1 MANFRIGGLA
11 SGLDT
16 ESLINDLMRVQRVP
30 IDKLSQK
37 KQTLEWQRDS
47 YRDINLKLASFR
59 DMTLNMRLQSSF
71 LSKVTTSSN
80 SNKVTA
86 TADSTAG
93 SGSYTLSAVSRLAT
107 SATNAS
113 TAGISAN
120 GQKVDTT
127 KSIYSQISQFV
138 GLDEEEIFK
147 DTADGMNEEI
157 LVKKAGKEF
166 SLQKL
171 GKHSLEKMGSVT
183 VGADNYQVVTSLDDL
198 DANQKQV
205 FVDEKTGKMTFSQQI
220 PADSKIGVEYE
231 MVQKDTISVG
241 SSTKEVQLS
250 QIGIT
255 EFEESITFTWD
266 KKDTD
271 GNVIKDENGDPIK
284 ETKTF
289 TAGTDVNNL
298 AENQF
303 YLDKETGKITFGS
316 DLQAGAKAEVSY
328 DHQYFEFNM
337 STYNETGEV
346 NQTFTFDARDSLTTV
361 IDKVNK
367 SSLGVNMFYDQH
379 SDKVTIARTS
389 TGDFNQSGD
398 GKEISFNGS
407 PFLTNV
413 LKLDSNNEKGGENAK
428 FTLNGLET
436 ERTSNTFTVNGVSFT
451 LKDTFDAV
459 NGDSPVTI
467 SINND
472 TDKAIENIKEF
483 VEKYNELIDNI
494 QGQLSEE
501 KYRDYA
507 PLTKD
512 QRAALSEKDIELWE
526 EKAKSGLLRSD
537 QQLSS
542 LLSNMRMNFY
552 TPLEGATSEYNQ
564 LSAIGITT
572 TKNYLEGGKLEIN
585 EDKLKEALENDA
597 EGVFNLF
604 AADGDT
610 LGEQGISRRLRD
622 TVTQS
627 IDAITLKAGNGMKT
641 NSQFSIGKNLDDINK
656 RITELESKLADKEQR
671 YWSQF
676 AAMETQMQK
685 MNEQMNY
692 MLTQF
697 GYSSQ

>member
-71 LSKVTTSSN
+71 LSKITTSSN

-93 SGSYTLSAVSRLAT
+93 NGSYTLSAVSRLAT

-113 TAGISAN
+113 AGRITSTDE
-120 GQKVDTT
+120 KLDTT
-127 KSIYSQISQFV
+127 KSLYSQK
-138 GLDEEEIFK
+138 DIFENSSFDWK
-147 DTADGMNEEI
+147 STEQSINEEI
-157 LVKKAGKEF
+157 TVKKAGTEF

-171 GKHSLEKMGSVT
+171 GKHNIEQMDSVT
-183 VGADNYQVVTSLDDL
+183 VGTDNYQVVTSLDDL
-198 DANQKQV
+198 DASQKQV

-220 PADSKIGVEYE
+220 PADSKIEVEYS

-241 SSTKEVQLS
+241 SATKEVQLS

-255 EFEESITFTWD
+255 EFEDSITFTWD
-266 KKDTD
+266 KKDAA
-271 GNVIKDENGDPIK
+271 GNIIKDTNGDLIK

-289 TAGTDVNNL
+289 TAGTDMNNL
-298 AENQF
+298 AEDQF

-328 DHQYFEFNM
+328 DHQYFEFSM

-346 NQTFTFDARDSLTTV
+346 SQTFTFDARDSLTTV

-407 PFLTNV
+407 PFLNNV

-472 TDKAIENIKEF
+472 TDQAVEKIKEF

-507 PLTKD
+507 PLTSE
-512 QRAALSEKDIELWE
+512 QREAMSEKDIELWE

-627 IDAITLKAGNGMKT
+627 IDALTLKAGNGMKT
-641 NSQFSIGKNLDDINK
+641 NSQFTIGKNLDDINN

>member
-71 LSKVTTSSN
+71 LSKITSSSN

-93 SGSYTLSAVSRLAT
+93 NGSYTLSAVSRLAT

-113 TAGISAN
+113 AGRITST
-120 GQKVDTT
+120 GEKLDTT
-127 KSIYSQISQFV
+127 KSLYSQK
-138 GLDEEEIFK
+138 DIFENSSFDWK
-147 DTADGMNEEI
+147 STEQSINEEI
-157 LVKKAGKEF
+157 TVKKAGTEF

-171 GKHSLEKMGSVT
+171 GKHTIEQMDSVT
-183 VGADNYQVVTSLDDL
+183 VGTDNYQVVTSLDDL
-198 DANQKQV
+198 DASQKQV

-220 PADSKIGVEYE
+220 PADSKIEVEYS
-231 MVQKDTISVG
+231 MVQKDAISVG
-241 SSTKEVQLS
+241 SATKEVQLS

-255 EFEESITFTWD
+255 EFEDSITFTWD
-266 KKDTD
+266 KKDAA
-271 GNVIKDENGDPIK
+271 GNIIKDTNGDPIK

-298 AENQF
+298 AEDQF

-328 DHQYFEFNM
+328 DHQYFEFSM
-337 STYNETGEV
+337 STFNETGEV
-346 NQTFTFDARDSLTTV
+346 SQTFTFDARDSLTTV

-407 PFLTNV
+407 PFLNNV

-472 TDKAIENIKEF
+472 TDQAVEKIKEF

-507 PLTKD
+507 PLTSE
-512 QRAALSEKDIELWE
+512 QREAMSEKDIELWE

-627 IDAITLKAGNGMKT
+627 IDAITIKAGNGMKT
-641 NSQFSIGKNLDDINK
+641 NSQFTIGKNLDDINN

>member
-71 LSKVTTSSN
+71 LSKITTSSN

-93 SGSYTLSAVSRLAT
+93 NGSYTLSAVSRLAT

-113 TAGISAN
+113 AGRITSTDE
-120 GQKVDTT
+120 KLDTT
-127 KSIYSQISQFV
+127 KSLYSQK
-138 GLDEEEIFK
+138 DIFENSSFDWK
-147 DTADGMNEEI
+147 STEQSINEEI
-157 LVKKAGKEF
+157 TVKKAGTEF

-171 GKHSLEKMGSVT
+171 GKHNIEQMDSVT
-183 VGADNYQVVTSLDDL
+183 VGTDNYQVVTSLDDL
-198 DANQKQV
+198 DASQKQV

-220 PADSKIGVEYE
+220 PADSKIEVEYS

-241 SSTKEVQLS
+241 SATKEVQLS

-255 EFEESITFTWD
+255 EFEDSITFTWD
-266 KKDTD
+266 KKDAA
-271 GNVIKDENGDPIK
+271 GNIIKDTNGDPIK

-298 AENQF
+298 AEDQF

-328 DHQYFEFNM
+328 DHQYFEFSM

-346 NQTFTFDARDSLTTV
+346 SQTFTFDARDSLTTV

-407 PFLTNV
+407 PFLNNV

-472 TDKAIENIKEF
+472 TDKAVEKIKEF

-507 PLTKD
+507 PLTSE
-512 QRAALSEKDIELWE
+512 QREAMSEKDIELWE

-627 IDAITLKAGNGMKT
+627 IDALTLKAGNGMKT
-641 NSQFSIGKNLDDINK
+641 NSQFTIGKNLDDINN

>member
-71 LSKVTTSSN
+71 LSKITTSSN

-93 SGSYTLSAVSRLAT
+93 NGSYTLSAVSRLAT

-113 TAGISAN
+113 AGRITST
-120 GQKVDTT
+120 GEKLDTT
-127 KSIYSQISQFV
+127 KSLYSQK
-138 GLDEEEIFK
+138 DIFENSSFDWK
-147 DTADGMNEEI
+147 STEQSINEEI
-157 LVKKAGKEF
+157 TVKKAGTEF

-171 GKHSLEKMGSVT
+171 GKHTIEQMDSVT
-183 VGADNYQVVTSLDDL
+183 VGTDNYQVVTSLDDL
-198 DANQKQV
+198 DASQKQV

-220 PADSKIGVEYE
+220 PADSKIEVEYS
-231 MVQKDTISVG
+231 MVQKDAISVG
-241 SSTKEVQLS
+241 SATKEVQLS

-255 EFEESITFTWD
+255 EFEDSITFTWD
-266 KKDTD
+266 KKDAA
-271 GNVIKDENGDPIK
+271 GNIIKDTNGDPIK

-298 AENQF
+298 AEDQF

-328 DHQYFEFNM
+328 DHQYFEFSM

-346 NQTFTFDARDSLTTV
+346 SQTFTFDARDSLTTV

-407 PFLTNV
+407 PFLNNV

-472 TDKAIENIKEF
+472 TDQAVEKIKEF

-507 PLTKD
+507 PLTSE
-512 QRAALSEKDIELWE
+512 QREAMSEKDIELWE

-627 IDAITLKAGNGMKT
+627 IDALTLKAGNGMKT
-641 NSQFSIGKNLDDINK
+641 NSQFTIGKNLDDINN

>member
-71 LSKVTTSSN
+71 LSKITSSSN

-93 SGSYTLSAVSRLAT
+93 NGSYTLSAVSRLAT

-113 TAGISAN
+113 AGRITST
-120 GQKVDTT
+120 GEKLDTT
-127 KSIYSQISQFV
+127 KSLYSQK
-138 GLDEEEIFK
+138 DIFENSSFDWK
-147 DTADGMNEEI
+147 STEQSINEEI
-157 LVKKAGKEF
+157 TVKKAGTEF

-171 GKHSLEKMGSVT
+171 GKHNIEQMDSVT
-183 VGADNYQVVTSLDDL
+183 VGTDNYQVVTSLDDL
-198 DANQKQV
+198 DASQKQV

-220 PADSKIGVEYE
+220 PADSKIEVEYS
-231 MVQKDTISVG
+231 MVQKDAISVG
-241 SSTKEVQLS
+241 SATKEVQLS

-255 EFEESITFTWD
+255 EFEDSITFTWD
-266 KKDTD
+266 KKDAA
-271 GNVIKDENGDPIK
+271 GNIIKDTNGDPIK

-298 AENQF
+298 AEDQF

-328 DHQYFEFNM
+328 DHQYFEFSM
-337 STYNETGEV
+337 STFNETGEV
-346 NQTFTFDARDSLTTV
+346 SQTFTFDARDSLTTV

-407 PFLTNV
+407 PFLNNV

-472 TDKAIENIKEF
+472 TDQAVEKIKEF

-507 PLTKD
+507 PLTSE
-512 QRAALSEKDIELWE
+512 QREAMSEKDIELWE

-641 NSQFSIGKNLDDINK
+641 NSQFTIGKNLDDINN

>member
-71 LSKVTTSSN
+71 LSKITTSSN

-93 SGSYTLSAVSRLAT
+93 NGSYTLSAVSRLAT

-113 TAGISAN
+113 AGRITST
-120 GQKVDTT
+120 GEKLDTT
-127 KSIYSQISQFV
+127 KSLYSQK
-138 GLDEEEIFK
+138 DIFENSSFDWK
-147 DTADGMNEEI
+147 STEQSINEEI
-157 LVKKAGKEF
+157 TVKKAGTEF

-171 GKHSLEKMGSVT
+171 GKHTIEQMDSVT
-183 VGADNYQVVTSLDDL
+183 VGTDNYQVVTSLDDL
-198 DANQKQV
+198 DASQKQV

-220 PADSKIGVEYE
+220 PADSKIEVEYS
-231 MVQKDTISVG
+231 MVQKDAISVG
-241 SSTKEVQLS
+241 SATKEVQLS

-255 EFEESITFTWD
+255 EFEDSITFTWD
-266 KKDTD
+266 KKDAA
-271 GNVIKDENGDPIK
+271 GNIIKDTNGDPIK

-298 AENQF
+298 AEDQF

-328 DHQYFEFNM
+328 DHQYFEFSM
-337 STYNETGEV
+337 STFNETGEV
-346 NQTFTFDARDSLTTV
+346 SQTFTFDARDSLTTV

-407 PFLTNV
+407 PFLNNV

-472 TDKAIENIKEF
+472 TDQAVEKIKEF

-507 PLTKD
+507 PLTSE
-512 QRAALSEKDIELWE
+512 QREAMSEKDIELWE

-627 IDAITLKAGNGMKT
+627 IDALTLKAGNGMKT
-641 NSQFSIGKNLDDINK
+641 NSQFTIGKNLDDINN

>member
-71 LSKVTTSSN
+71 LSKITTSSN

-93 SGSYTLSAVSRLAT
+93 NGSYTLSAVSRLAT

-113 TAGISAN
+113 AGRITSTDE
-120 GQKVDTT
+120 KLDTT
-127 KSIYSQISQFV
+127 KSLYSQK
-138 GLDEEEIFK
+138 DIFENSSFDWK
-147 DTADGMNEEI
+147 STEQSINEEI
-157 LVKKAGKEF
+157 TVKKAGTEF

-171 GKHSLEKMGSVT
+171 GKHHIEQMDSVT
-183 VGADNYQVVTSLDDL
+183 VGTDNYQVVTSLDDL
-198 DANQKQV
+198 DASQKQV

-220 PADSKIGVEYE
+220 PADSKIEVEYS

-241 SSTKEVQLS
+241 SATKEVQLS

-255 EFEESITFTWD
+255 EFEDSITFTWD
-266 KKDTD
+266 KKDAA
-271 GNVIKDENGDPIK
+271 GNIIKDTNGDPIK

-289 TAGTDVNNL
+289 TAGTDMNNL
-298 AENQF
+298 AEDQF

-328 DHQYFEFNM
+328 DHQYFEFSM

-346 NQTFTFDARDSLTTV
+346 SQTFTFDARDSLTTV

-407 PFLTNV
+407 PFLNNV

-472 TDKAIENIKEF
+472 TDKAVEKIKEF

-507 PLTKD
+507 PLTSE
-512 QRAALSEKDIELWE
+512 QREAMSEKDIELWE

-627 IDAITLKAGNGMKT
+627 IDALTLKAGNGMKT
-641 NSQFSIGKNLDDINK
+641 NSQFTIGKNLDDINN

>member
-71 LSKVTTSSN
+71 LSKITTSSN

-93 SGSYTLSAVSRLAT
+93 NGSYTLSAVSRLAT

-113 TAGISAN
+113 AGRITST
-120 GQKVDTT
+120 GEKLDTT
-127 KSIYSQISQFV
+127 KSLYSQK
-138 GLDEEEIFK
+138 DIFENSSFDWK
-147 DTADGMNEEI
+147 STEQSINEEI
-157 LVKKAGKEF
+157 TVKKAGTEF

-171 GKHSLEKMGSVT
+171 GKHNIEQMDSVT
-183 VGADNYQVVTSLDDL
+183 VGTDNYQVVTSLDDL
-198 DANQKQV
+198 DASQKQV

-220 PADSKIGVEYE
+220 PADSKIEVEYS

-241 SSTKEVQLS
+241 SATKEVQLS

-255 EFEESITFTWD
+255 EFEDSITFTWD
-266 KKDTD
+266 KKDAA
-271 GNVIKDENGDPIK
+271 GNIIKDTNGDPIK

-289 TAGTDVNNL
+289 TTGTDVNNL
-298 AENQF
+298 AEDQF

-328 DHQYFEFNM
+328 DHQYFEFSM

-346 NQTFTFDARDSLTTV
+346 SQTFTFDARDSLTTV

-407 PFLTNV
+407 PFLNNV

-451 LKDTFDAV
+451 LKGTFDAV

-472 TDKAIENIKEF
+472 TDKAVEKIKEF

-507 PLTKD
+507 PLTSE
-512 QRAALSEKDIELWE
+512 QREAMSEKDIELWE

-627 IDAITLKAGNGMKT
+627 IDALTLKAGNGMKT
-641 NSQFSIGKNLDDINK
+641 NSQFTIGKNLDDINN

>member
-71 LSKVTTSSN
+71 LSKITSSSN

-93 SGSYTLSAVSRLAT
+93 NGSYTLSAVSRLAT

-113 TAGISAN
+113 AGRITST
-120 GQKVDTT
+120 GEKLDTT
-127 KSIYSQISQFV
+127 KSLYSQK
-138 GLDEEEIFK
+138 DIFENSSFDWK
-147 DTADGMNEEI
+147 STEQSINEEI
-157 LVKKAGKEF
+157 TVKKAGTEF

-171 GKHSLEKMGSVT
+171 GKHNIEQMDSVT
-183 VGADNYQVVTSLDDL
+183 VGTDNYQVVTSLDDL
-198 DANQKQV
+198 DASQKQV

-220 PADSKIGVEYE
+220 PADSKIEVEYS
-231 MVQKDTISVG
+231 MVQKDAISVG
-241 SSTKEVQLS
+241 SATKEVQLS

-255 EFEESITFTWD
+255 EFEDSITFTWD
-266 KKDTD
+266 KKDAA
-271 GNVIKDENGDPIK
+271 GNIIKDTNGDPIK

-298 AENQF
+298 AEDQF

-328 DHQYFEFNM
+328 DHQYFEFSM
-337 STYNETGEV
+337 STFNETGEV
-346 NQTFTFDARDSLTTV
+346 SQTFTFDARDSLTTV

-407 PFLTNV
+407 PFLNNV

-472 TDKAIENIKEF
+472 TDQAVEKIKEF

-507 PLTKD
+507 PLTSE
-512 QRAALSEKDIELWE
+512 QREAMSEKDIELWE

-585 EDKLKEALENDA
+585 EDKLKEALEKDA

-641 NSQFSIGKNLDDINK
+641 NSQFTIGKNLDDINN

>member
-71 LSKVTTSSN
+71 LSKITTSSN

-93 SGSYTLSAVSRLAT
+93 NGSYTLSAVSRLAT

-113 TAGISAN
+113 AGRITSTDE
-120 GQKVDTT
+120 KLDTT
-127 KSIYSQISQFV
+127 KSLYSQK
-138 GLDEEEIFK
+138 DIFENSSFDWK
-147 DTADGMNEEI
+147 STEQSINEEI
-157 LVKKAGKEF
+157 TVKKAGTEF

-171 GKHSLEKMGSVT
+171 GKHNIEQMDSVT
-183 VGADNYQVVTSLDDL
+183 VGTDNYQVVTSLDDL
-198 DANQKQV
+198 DASQKQV
-205 FVDEKTGKMTFSQQI
+205 FVGEKTGKMTFSQQI
-220 PADSKIGVEYE
+220 PADSKIEVEYS

-241 SSTKEVQLS
+241 SATKEVQLS

-255 EFEESITFTWD
+255 EFEDSITFTWD
-266 KKDTD
+266 KKDAA
-271 GNVIKDENGDPIK
+271 GNIIKDTNGDPIK

-289 TAGTDVNNL
+289 TAGTDMNNL
-298 AENQF
+298 AEDQF

-328 DHQYFEFNM
+328 DHQYFEFSM

-346 NQTFTFDARDSLTTV
+346 SQTFTFDARDSLTTV

-407 PFLTNV
+407 PFLNNV

-472 TDKAIENIKEF
+472 TDQAVEKIKEF

-507 PLTKD
+507 PLTSE
-512 QRAALSEKDIELWE
+512 QREAMSEKDIELWE

-627 IDAITLKAGNGMKT
+627 IDALTLKAGNGMKT
-641 NSQFSIGKNLDDINK
+641 NSQFTIGKNLDDINN

>member
-71 LSKVTTSSN
+71 LSKITTSSN

-93 SGSYTLSAVSRLAT
+93 NGSYTLSAVSRLAT

-113 TAGISAN
+113 AGRITST
-120 GQKVDTT
+120 GEKLDTT
-127 KSIYSQISQFV
+127 KSLYSQK
-138 GLDEEEIFK
+138 DIFENSSFDWK
-147 DTADGMNEEI
+147 STEQSINEEI
-157 LVKKAGKEF
+157 TVKKAGTEF

-171 GKHSLEKMGSVT
+171 GKHTIEQMDSVT
-183 VGADNYQVVTSLDDL
+183 VGTDNYQVVTSLDDL
-198 DANQKQV
+198 DASQKQV

-220 PADSKIGVEYE
+220 PADSKIEVEYS
-231 MVQKDTISVG
+231 MVQKDAISVG
-241 SSTKEVQLS
+241 SATKEVQLS

-255 EFEESITFTWD
+255 EFEDSITFTWD
-266 KKDTD
+266 KKDAA
-271 GNVIKDENGDPIK
+271 GNIIKDTNGDPIK

-298 AENQF
+298 AEDQF

-328 DHQYFEFNM
+328 DHQYFEFSM
-337 STYNETGEV
+337 STFNETGEV
-346 NQTFTFDARDSLTTV
+346 SQTFTFDARDSLTTV

-407 PFLTNV
+407 PFLNNV

-472 TDKAIENIKEF
+472 TDQAVEKIKEF

-507 PLTKD
+507 PLTSE
-512 QRAALSEKDIELWE
+512 QREAMSEKDIELWE

-641 NSQFSIGKNLDDINK
+641 NSQFTIGKNLDDINN

>member
-71 LSKVTTSSN
+71 LSKITTSSN

-93 SGSYTLSAVSRLAT
+93 NGSYTLSAVSRLAT

-113 TAGISAN
+113 AGRITST
-120 GQKVDTT
+120 GEKLDTT
-127 KSIYSQISQFV
+127 KSLYSQK
-138 GLDEEEIFK
+138 DIFENSSFDWK
-147 DTADGMNEEI
+147 STEQSINEEI
-157 LVKKAGKEF
+157 TVKKAGTEF

-171 GKHSLEKMGSVT
+171 GKHNIEQMDSVT
-183 VGADNYQVVTSLDDL
+183 VGTDNYQVVTSLDDL
-198 DANQKQV
+198 DASQKQV

-220 PADSKIGVEYE
+220 PADSKIEVEYS

-241 SSTKEVQLS
+241 SATKEVQLS

-255 EFEESITFTWD
+255 EFEDSITFTWD
-266 KKDTD
+266 KKDAA
-271 GNVIKDENGDPIK
+271 GNIIKDTNGDPIK

-298 AENQF
+298 AEDQF

-328 DHQYFEFNM
+328 DHQYFEFSM

-346 NQTFTFDARDSLTTV
+346 SQTFTFDARDSLTTV

-407 PFLTNV
+407 PFLNNV

-472 TDKAIENIKEF
+472 TDKAVEKIKEF

-507 PLTKD
+507 PLTSE
-512 QRAALSEKDIELWE
+512 QREAMSEKDIELWE

-627 IDAITLKAGNGMKT
+627 IDALTLKAGNGMKT
-641 NSQFSIGKNLDDINK
+641 NSQFTIGKNLDDINN

-676 AAMETQMQK
+676 ATMETQMQK

>member
-71 LSKVTTSSN
+71 LSKITSSSN

-93 SGSYTLSAVSRLAT
+93 NGSYTLSAVSRLAT

-113 TAGISAN
+113 AGRITST
-120 GQKVDTT
+120 GEKLDTT
-127 KSIYSQISQFV
+127 KSLYSQK
-138 GLDEEEIFK
+138 DIFENSSFDWK
-147 DTADGMNEEI
+147 STEQSINEEI
-157 LVKKAGKEF
+157 TVKKAGTEF

-171 GKHSLEKMGSVT
+171 GKHTIEQMDSVT
-183 VGADNYQVVTSLDDL
+183 VGTDNYQVVTSLDDL
-198 DANQKQV
+198 DASRKQV

-220 PADSKIGVEYE
+220 PADSKIEVEYS
-231 MVQKDTISVG
+231 MVQKDAISVG
-241 SSTKEVQLS
+241 SATKEVQLS

-255 EFEESITFTWD
+255 EFEDSITFTWD
-266 KKDTD
+266 KKDAA
-271 GNVIKDENGDPIK
+271 GNIIKDTNGDPIK

-298 AENQF
+298 AEDQF

-328 DHQYFEFNM
+328 DHQYFEFSM
-337 STYNETGEV
+337 STFNETGEV
-346 NQTFTFDARDSLTTV
+346 SQTFTFDARDSLTTV

-407 PFLTNV
+407 PFLNNV

-472 TDKAIENIKEF
+472 TDQAVEKIKEF

-507 PLTKD
+507 PLTSE
-512 QRAALSEKDIELWE
+512 QREAMSEKDIELWE

-641 NSQFSIGKNLDDINK
+641 NSQFTIGKNLDDINN

>member
-71 LSKVTTSSN
+71 LSKITTSSN

-93 SGSYTLSAVSRLAT
+93 NGSYTLSAVSRLAT

-113 TAGISAN
+113 AGRITST
-120 GQKVDTT
+120 GEKLDTT
-127 KSIYSQISQFV
+127 KSLYSQK
-138 GLDEEEIFK
+138 DIFENSSFDWK
-147 DTADGMNEEI
+147 STEQSINEEI
-157 LVKKAGKEF
+157 TVKKAGTEF

-171 GKHSLEKMGSVT
+171 GKHNIEQMDSVT
-183 VGADNYQVVTSLDDL
+183 VGTDNYQVVTSLDDL
-198 DANQKQV
+198 DASQKQV

-220 PADSKIGVEYE
+220 PADSKIEVEYS

-241 SSTKEVQLS
+241 SATKEVQLS

-255 EFEESITFTWD
+255 EFEDSITFTWD
-266 KKDTD
+266 KKDAA
-271 GNVIKDENGDPIK
+271 GNIIKDTNGDPIK

-298 AENQF
+298 AEDQF

-328 DHQYFEFNM
+328 DHQYFEFSM

-346 NQTFTFDARDSLTTV
+346 SQTFTFDARDSLTTV

-407 PFLTNV
+407 PFLNNV

-472 TDKAIENIKEF
+472 TDKAVEKIKEF

-507 PLTKD
+507 PLTSE
-512 QRAALSEKDIELWE
+512 QREAMSEKDIELWE

-627 IDAITLKAGNGMKT
+627 IDALTLKAGNGMKT
-641 NSQFSIGKNLDDINK
+641 NSQFTIGKNLDDINN

>member
-47 YRDINLKLASFR
+47 YREINLKLASFR

-71 LSKVTTSSN
+71 LSKITSSSN

-93 SGSYTLSAVSRLAT
+93 NGSYTLSAVSRLAT

-113 TAGISAN
+113 AGRITST
-120 GQKVDTT
+120 GEKLDTT
-127 KSIYSQISQFV
+127 KSLYSQK
-138 GLDEEEIFK
+138 DIFENSSFDWK
-147 DTADGMNEEI
+147 STEQSINEEI
-157 LVKKAGKEF
+157 TVKKAGTEF

-171 GKHSLEKMGSVT
+171 GKHNIEQMDSVT
-183 VGADNYQVVTSLDDL
+183 VGTDNYQVVTSLDDL
-198 DANQKQV
+198 DASQKQV

-220 PADSKIGVEYE
+220 PADSKIEVEYS
-231 MVQKDTISVG
+231 MVQKDAISVG
-241 SSTKEVQLS
+241 SATKEVQLS

-255 EFEESITFTWD
+255 EFEDSITFTWD
-266 KKDTD
+266 KKDAA
-271 GNVIKDENGDPIK
+271 GNIIKDTNGDPIK

-289 TAGTDVNNL
+289 TAGTDGNNL
-298 AENQF
+298 AEDQF

-328 DHQYFEFNM
+328 DHQYFEFSM
-337 STYNETGEV
+337 STFNETGEV
-346 NQTFTFDARDSLTTV
+346 SQTFTFDARDSLTTV

-407 PFLTNV
+407 PFLNNV

-472 TDKAIENIKEF
+472 TDQAVEKIKEF

-507 PLTKD
+507 PLTSE
-512 QRAALSEKDIELWE
+512 QREAMSEKDIELWE

-585 EDKLKEALENDA
+585 EDKLKEALEKDA

-641 NSQFSIGKNLDDINK
+641 NSQFTIGKNLDDINN

>member
-71 LSKVTTSSN
+71 LSKITTSSN

-93 SGSYTLSAVSRLAT
+93 NGSYTLSAVSRLAT

-113 TAGISAN
+113 AGRITST
-120 GQKVDTT
+120 GEKLDTT
-127 KSIYSQISQFV
+127 KSLYSQK
-138 GLDEEEIFK
+138 DIFENSSFDWK
-147 DTADGMNEEI
+147 STEQSINEEI
-157 LVKKAGKEF
+157 TVKKAGTEF

-171 GKHSLEKMGSVT
+171 GKHNIEQMDSVT
-183 VGADNYQVVTSLDDL
+183 VGTDNYQVVTSLDDL
-198 DANQKQV
+198 DASQKQV

-220 PADSKIGVEYE
+220 PADSKIEVEYS

-241 SSTKEVQLS
+241 SATKEVQLS

-255 EFEESITFTWD
+255 EFEDSITFTWD
-266 KKDTD
+266 KKDAA
-271 GNVIKDENGDPIK
+271 GNIIKDTNGDPIK

-289 TAGTDVNNL
+289 TAGTDMNNL
-298 AENQF
+298 AEDQF

-328 DHQYFEFNM
+328 DHQYFEFSM

-346 NQTFTFDARDSLTTV
+346 SQTFTFDARDSLTTV

-407 PFLTNV
+407 PFLNNV

-472 TDKAIENIKEF
+472 TDQAVEKIKEF

-507 PLTKD
+507 PLTSE
-512 QRAALSEKDIELWE
+512 QREAMSEKDIELWE

-627 IDAITLKAGNGMKT
+627 IDALTLKAGNGMKT
-641 NSQFSIGKNLDDINK
+641 NSQFTIGKNLDDINN